1 MHDRIFSHS
10 SPKPITSKEKQRQD
24 SPCSPK
30 RWRSWTPQANGGT
43 NRNSIASKAHSC
55 CNSIETIKLKPSAA
69 SITPLRS
76 LATNK
81 PSPSSYAPPPV
92 WLDSGSSKANARKP
106 MTSLHQSTG
115 GLRKALT
122 HRICRR
128 RKRCWKRWRNTR
140 LAGTL
145 HNPLSVKHFHAV
157 WAGNVHECS
166 LKSCIGKASLYP
178 LGSVAESSFCNIET
192 WRQ

>member
-1 MHDRIFSHS
+1 MHDRIFSPS

-30 RWRSWTPQANGGT
+30 RWRSWTPQENGGT
-43 NRNSIASKAHSC
+43 NQNSIASKAHSC
-55 CNSIETIKLKPSAA
+55 CNSMETIRLKPSAA
-69 SITPLRS
+69 SITLLRS
-76 LATNK
+76 LATTK

-122 HRICRR
+122 HRIYRR
-128 RKRCWKRWRNTR
+128 RRRCSKSWWDNAAATFRPTALHERDRSLASSSRDGRR
-140 LAGTL
+140 LFQETPA
-145 HNPLSVKHFHAV
+145 HA
-157 WAGNVHECS
+157 
-166 LKSCIGKASLYP
+166 KAH
-178 LGSVAESSFCNIET
+178 
-192 WRQ
+192 